1 MAQNQNNHQINIQEV
16 IDTLSEEIRQ
26 KSVEIAVLK
35 VENNELRRQIHNF
48 PVAYEQETDHKKTS

>member
-1 MAQNQNNHQINIQEV
+1 MAQNQNNQINIQEV

-35 VENNELRRQIHNF
+35 SENNELRRQIHNV
-48 PVAYEQETDHKKTS
+48 PVADEQETDHKKTS